1 MGTITLLNQVY
12 KEKISEYGVLDQKAK
27 EIAASAET
35 KMYRETQM
43 RRLEKEKKQL
53 DNKISAIMKKYHQD
67 HWDIKRRLQKAI
79 TTRRLEL
86 EAKLLS
92 VTPKEATNLI
102 LEFQKWWP
110 KI

>member
-1 MGTITLLNQVY
+1 MGTILNQLY
-12 KEKISEYGVLDQKAK
+12 KEKISEYGELDQKAK
-27 EIAASAET
+27 EIAASAQA
-35 KMYRETQM
+35 KMYRATQM

-53 DNKISAIMKKYHQD
+53 DNKISAIKKKYPQD
-67 HWDIKRRLQKAI
+67 HWDIKCRLQKEI
-79 TTRRLEL
+79 TAKRLEL